1 MWNRKLHKEI
11 YNIALPSILSNL
23 TVPLLGIF
31 DLVIVGH
38 LGASSYIGGIAVAST
53 IFSMLYWVFAFL
65 RMGTTG
71 LTAQSYGAADCEEM
85 NYCLLRSCLVS
96 AMISIV
102 LLLLQRPIAEFAFL
116 IVDATLDV
124 RTHAYTYY
132 NICIWGAPAVLA
144 QYSLTG
150 WFLGMQNAKAPL
162 SVSIVQNVVNV
173 MASFCFVYFFDMNI
187 AGVAMGTLLAQYV
200 GLFLSLYFCKSTYI
214 KERLEFVLNRV
225 KLLDKSILIRFFNVN
240 KDIFLRT
247 LCLVCV
253 TLYFTSAGSRQGEVI
268 LAVNA
273 LLMQFFLLYSYFMD
287 GVAFAGEAL
296 SGRYLGA
303 RKYTE
308 LMQTLRAL
316 FVWGVAFALFATL
329 VYVGGGKMFVS
340 LMTDQENV
348 VMASATYMP
357 WVYVIPVAGM
367 AAFIWDGVFI
377 GITATRQMLI
387 SMALSMV
394 LFFVV
399 EVSLSEMMRNHA
411 LWLAFVVYISMRGI
425 AQSFLFFQIKRRWL

>member
-1 MWNRKLHKEI
+1 M
-11 YNIALPSILSNL
+11 
-23 TVPLLGIF
+23 
-31 DLVIVGH
+31 
-38 LGASSYIGGIAVAST
+38 
-53 IFSMLYWVFAFL
+53 
-65 RMGTTG
+65 
-71 LTAQSYGAADCEEM
+71 
-85 NYCLLRSCLVS
+85 
-96 AMISIV
+96 
-102 LLLLQRPIAEFAFL
+102 
-116 IVDATLDV
+116 
-124 RTHAYTYY
+124 
-132 NICIWGAPAVLA
+132 LA

-162 SVSIVQNVVNV
+162 CVSIVQNVVNV
-173 MASFCFVYFFDMNI
+173 VASFCFVYVFDMNI
-187 AGVAMGTLLAQYV
+187 AGVALGTLLAQYV

-316 FVWGVAFALFATL
+316 FVWGVAFALFASL
-329 VYVGGGKMFVS
+329 VYVGVGKMFVTF
-340 LMTDQENV
+340 MTDQEKV
-348 VMASATYMP
+348 IVASATYMP
-357 WVYVIPVAGM
+357 WVYVIPVSGM

-399 EVSLSEMMRNHA
+399 ESSLSEIMGNHA

-425 AQSFLFFQIKRRWL
+425 AQSFLFIQIKRRWL

>member
-1 MWNRKLHKEI
+1 MMWNRKLHKEI

-71 LTAQSYGAADCEEM
+71 LTAQSYGATNRDEM

-96 AMISIV
+96 AMISV
-102 LLLLQRPIAEFAFL
+102 MMLLLQRPIAEFAFL
-116 IVDATLDV
+116 IMNATPDV
-124 RTHAYTYY
+124 RAHAYTYY

-162 SVSIVQNVVNV
+162 CVSIVQNVVNV
-173 MASFCFVYFFDMNI
+173 MVSFCFVYVFDMNI

-200 GLFLSLYFCKSTYI
+200 GLLLSLYFCKSTYI
-214 KERLEFVLNRV
+214 KEQLEFVLNRV
-225 KLLDKSILIRFFNVN
+225 KLFDKSILIRFFNVN

-253 TLYFTSAGSRQGEVI
+253 TLYFTSVGTRQGEVI

-296 SGRYLGA
+296 TGRYLGA

-316 FVWGVAFALFATL
+316 FVWGVAFASFTTL
-329 VYVGGGKMFVS
+329 VYIGVGKLFVS
-340 LMTDQENV
+340 LMT
-348 VMASATYMP
+348 
-357 WVYVIPVAGM
+357 
-367 AAFIWDGVFI
+367 
-377 GITATRQMLI
+377 
-387 SMALSMV
+387 
-394 LFFVV
+394 
-399 EVSLSEMMRNHA
+399 
-411 LWLAFVVYISMRGI
+411 
-425 AQSFLFFQIKRRWL
+425 